1 MIKDFLYY
9 YHCFHYY
16 NHYSYYHYHS
26 YLFIL
31 NAFNP
36 YCYHFYI
43 SNLYAYVSS
52 FFKFNCVMCTNDF
65 KTRTAFEFE
74 IV

>member
-1 MIKDFLYY
+1 MIKDFFYC

-16 NHYSYYHYHS
+16 NHYSYYYYHS

-36 YCYHFYI
+36 YCYRFYI
-43 SNLYAYVSS
+43 SNPYAYVSS
-52 FFKFNCVMCTNDF
+52 FFKFKCVMCTNDF
-65 KTRTAFEFE
+65 KTRTAFEFD

>member
-1 MIKDFLYY
+1 MIKDFFYC

-16 NHYSYYHYHS
+16 NHYSYYYYHS

-36 YCYHFYI
+36 YCYRFCI
-43 SNLYAYVSS
+43 SNPYAYVSS
-52 FFKFNCVMCTNDF
+52 FFKFKCVMCTNDF
-65 KTRTAFEFE
+65 KTRTAFEFD